1 MASLS
6 LFIPML
12 GISQIRPFC
21 HSSYV
26 LRTCRRD
33 SLGFRFP
40 DMRFPSP
47 VLQAPCPGPGIGSA
61 PFSGER
67 CSDTKPRAPGVFAA
81 LTVLRGLSVGPAGKR
96 SYAHAPPSPRLS
108 LCLCLCVCLSVC
120 LSFSLYLPPPPHV
133 CTRPF
138 PGFLLRSPLL
148 AALQV
153 PRPLTPSPR
162 PLRPSPSWPG
172 SPWWPRRAILKE
184 EASGLCSRWHEFHCH
199 RLRKSLSC
207 TWKERAGTSLFRGA
221 PPLGGRR
228 ALTRDGDGPHH
239 TDQLSWFKSS
249 SSTG

>member
-61 PFSGER
+61 PFSGEP

-96 SYAHAPPSPRLS
+96 SVSLSLS
-108 LCLCLCVCLSVC
+108 LCVSVC
-120 LSFSLYLPPPPHV
+120 LSLVLVVFAAPSSRLYQAIPRLPPPQ
-133 CTRPF
+133 
-138 PGFLLRSPLL
+138 S
-148 AALQV
+148 AAGGP
-153 PRPLTPSPR
+153 PRPLTSDAQPQATAPIAFLAGLS
-162 PLRPSPSWPG
+162 LVASPSYSEG
-172 SPWWPRRAILKE
+172 RSIRVVFSLARI
-184 EASGLCSRWHEFHCH
+184 
-199 RLRKSLSC
+199 SLS
-207 TWKERAGTSLFRGA
+207 S
-221 PPLGGRR
+221 P
-228 ALTRDGDGPHH
+228 
-239 TDQLSWFKSS
+239 
-249 SSTG
+249 